1 MRVID
6 QSEASSRSQDADG
19 CDCGDGD
26 DGAGRRLAEVAQT
39 TGELLSYPKPN
50 GH

>member
-19 CDCGDGD
+19 CACGDGD
-26 DGAGRRLAEVAQT
+26 DGQEDGSAEVAPT
-39 TGELLSYPKPN
+39 TGELLSYPEPN